1 VNADRQFRILSECK
15 ANGRKYKKKGSILN
29 RVSFG
34 WREERRKEVK
44 HIAWNIKFF
53 ENNLLQTLFE

>member
-1 VNADRQFRILSECK
+1 MVESI
-15 ANGRKYKKKGSILN
+15 KKGSILN